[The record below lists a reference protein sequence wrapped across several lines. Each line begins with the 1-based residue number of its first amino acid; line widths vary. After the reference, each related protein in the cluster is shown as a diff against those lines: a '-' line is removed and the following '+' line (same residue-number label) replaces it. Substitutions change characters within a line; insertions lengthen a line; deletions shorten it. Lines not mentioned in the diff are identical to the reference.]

1 MHRMVF
7 IDEVHHYDDIER
19 MSRIRELLETQG
31 FTVINPTHIK
41 ETTMHNSRNR
51 MVLASALSAL
61 GGIGSFFAEA
71 AFATMPSFTS
81 RYGNNPKSLNG
92 SYRQNSNAAKQKR
105 AAVKR
110 RNIAKH
116 GR

>member
-7 IDEVHHYDDIER
+7 IDEGFAYDDIER
-19 MSRIRELLETQG
+19 MSRLSEKLKAEG
-31 FTVINPTHIK
+31 FHVINAIHP
-41 ETTMHNSRNR
+41 EDNEMHNSRTR
-51 MVLASALSAL
+51 LMITAGLAAL
-61 GGIGSFFAEA
+61 GNLFIDA
-71 AFATMPSFTS
+71 AANPMPSFAG